1 MKDTLAVLLAGGAG
15 ERLYPLTRDRAKP
28 AVTFGGIYRII
39 DVTLSNCINSDLR
52 HVYILTQYK
61 ALSLNR
67 HIREGWNIVARDLGE
82 FVEILPPMK
91 RVSENWYLGTADAV
105 YQNIYSIGSEQPKHV
120 LILSG
125 DHIYKMN
132 YDRMLRQHLDSGADV
147 TLATIL
153 IEPEETYRFGV
164 VEIDRNSRV
173 TGFQEKP
180 QQTDL
185 RSPYNPRMV
194 SGSMGVYLF
203 NTDVLIPVLLKDAED
218 PNSSHDFGHDI
229 LPKMVDEY
237 RVQSY
242 NFVDENKKE
251 ALYWRDVGTL
261 EAYYEANMDVVSVS
275 PVFNLYDNEW
285 PIRTHQRQYPP
296 AKFVFNEPERLGPAL
311 DSIISNGCIV
321 SGGVVRRSLLSP
333 DVRVNSYSEVDDS
346 IVFSH
351 VNIGRHCRIKR
362 AIIDRD
368 VHIPEGTVIGY
379 DPEADRQRYFVTDTG
394 ITVVTRDYSLF
405 ESPVAVDYFTSE
417 EQWIRAEC
425 RLRAGI
431 FAFGNGLIRSASI
444 LAGPRTCPKN
454 EAPPTTLRSCPA

>member
-1 MKDTLAVLLAGGAG
+1 MKDTLGVLLAGGAG

-39 DVTLSNCINSDLR
+39 DITLSNCINSDLR
-52 HVYILTQYK
+52 KVYILTQYK

-105 YQNIYSIGSEQPKHV
+105 YQNIYSIGSEQPRYV

-132 YDRMLRQHLDSGADV
+132 YERMLQQHKDSGADV

-153 IEPEETYRFGV
+153 IDPEETHRFGV
-164 VEIDRNSRV
+164 VEVAREGRI

-180 QQTDL
+180 QQTGL

-194 SGSMGVYLF
+194 DGSMGVYLF

-218 PNSSHDFGHDI
+218 ADSSHDFGHDI
-229 LPKMVDEY
+229 LPRMVEEY
-237 RVQSY
+237 KIYSF
-242 NFVDENKKE
+242 NFIDENHKE

-261 EAYYEANMDVVSVS
+261 DAYYEANMDLISVA
-275 PVFNLYDNEW
+275 PVFNLYDEQW
-285 PIRTHQRQYPP
+285 PIRTYQRQYPP
-296 AKFVFNEPERLGPAL
+296 AKFVFSDPNRMGSAF
-311 DSIISNGCIV
+311 DSMVSQGCIISGGTVRSSIV
-321 SGGVVRRSLLSP
+321 SP
-333 DVRVNSYSEVDDS
+333 DVRVNSYSDVEAS
-346 IVFSH
+346 IIFSH
-351 VNIGRHCRIKR
+351 VNVGRHCRIRR

-368 VHIPEGTVIGY
+368 VHIPEGSIIGY
-379 DPEADRQRYFVTDTG
+379 DSEADRQRYFVTESG

-405 ESPVAVDYFTSE
+405 ENPVAVDYFTSE
-417 EQWIRAEC
+417 
-425 RLRAGI
+425 
-431 FAFGNGLIRSASI
+431 
-444 LAGPRTCPKN
+444 
-454 EAPPTTLRSCPA
+454 